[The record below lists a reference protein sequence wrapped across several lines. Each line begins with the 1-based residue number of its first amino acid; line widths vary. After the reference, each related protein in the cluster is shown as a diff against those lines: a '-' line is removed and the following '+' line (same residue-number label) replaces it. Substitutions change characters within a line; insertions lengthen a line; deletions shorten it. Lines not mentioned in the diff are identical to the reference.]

1 MFLCLKLF
9 EPHMR
14 RQLPTLAF
22 EACVLQSLIC
32 SFPPFMFRLKKFL
45 KKEVKSKKSPFYW
58 YSTNQS
64 SQSHFHRLERAVRS
78 EISELI
84 TVTVTLRTSL
94 NELALFKR
102 MKLAGCH
109 CLTIPHHSSSK
120 KESALSWLKW
130 PSLYYISHI
139 KLFIW
144 CNLKPSQQNL
154 RKFLIVLQH
163 FGLRCSN
170 NGLLKQKQEEYIFLP
185 LWKDCVYQE
194 KRALLKLSRG
204 RIMRDGRCDSHVIS
218 SSVSLSPEHDRGY
231 FRQ

>member
-1 MFLCLKLF
+1 M
-9 EPHMR
+9 
-14 RQLPTLAF
+14 
-22 EACVLQSLIC
+22 
-32 SFPPFMFRLKKFL
+32 
-45 KKEVKSKKSPFYW
+45 
-58 YSTNQS
+58 
-64 SQSHFHRLERAVRS
+64 
-78 EISELI
+78 
-84 TVTVTLRTSL
+84 TLRTSL
-94 NELALFKR
+94 NELALFRR

-120 KESALSWLKW
+120 KESALRWLKW

-185 LWKDCVYQE
+185 LWKDCLPGETGSFKTEQGTHYE
-194 KRALLKLSRG
+194 RRA
-204 RIMRDGRCDSHVIS
+204 MWFTCDFFKCFIKSWTWPR
-218 SSVSLSPEHDRGY
+218 LFSPITKVMIIHWEAENNNTQREAERYKGSKIKG
-231 FRQ
+231 F